1 MYGQQFSNQGSSA
14 PKWIFFSLFGIILM
28 GFLLGMNIKDAT
40 WLNSGI
46 AEAEAQRIQI
56 DSAHQQAAYELQ
68 ERKLAAQTDAEIRQI
83 QREQEKLDAQHT
95 HDLQVLNQDIAT
107 RQRWADFRITAATIL
122 SMGAGILGALSIFTL
137 VVAKAIVM
145 VRAVPNPAHIATAP
159 RVLPEMRIIPPMPE
173 RQPYEPLDVP
183 QQPVEDPSQLYDRRV
198 EERFQE
204 VTQQKKEASL
214 LGARMKATMDPA
226 RMSSAEYNKR
236 SLAGD

>member
-56 DSAHQQAAYELQ
+56 ESAHQQASYELQ
-68 ERKLAAQTDAEIRQI
+68 ERKLAAQTEAEIRQI
-83 QREQEKLDAQHT
+83 QRDQEKLDAQHT
-95 HDLQVLNQDIAT
+95 HNLQILDQDIAN
-107 RQRWADFRITAATIL
+107 RQRWADFLITAATFL
-122 SMGAGILGALSIFTL
+122 SIGTGILGALSIFTL
-137 VVAKAIVM
+137 VVAKAIAM
-145 VRAVPNPAHIATAP
+145 VRVVPSVAPVAPAP
-159 RVLPEMRIIPPMPE
+159 RTVPEIHMIPSVPE

-183 QQPVEDPSQLYDRRV
+183 QQTVEVPSQLYDKRIA
-198 EERFQE
+198 ERLQE
-204 VTQQKKEASL
+204 ITQQKEASL
-214 LGARMKATMDPA
+214 LGARMKATIDPA
-226 RMSSAEYNKR
+226 RMSKEEYNKR